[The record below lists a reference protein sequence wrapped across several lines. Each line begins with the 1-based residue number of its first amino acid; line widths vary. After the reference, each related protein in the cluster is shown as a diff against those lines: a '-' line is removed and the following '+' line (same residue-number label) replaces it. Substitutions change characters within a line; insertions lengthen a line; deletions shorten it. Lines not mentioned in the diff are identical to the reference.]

1 MIERLAEKHRIKV
14 DRGKGRAM
22 VGRGRIAEC
31 EVLLVKPLTFMNL
44 SGQAV
49 GPLARSLAVPPA
61 RVLVIADDLDL
72 PTGKLRLREKGGA
85 GGHNGHKSLMSSLG
99 TQEYPRLRI
108 GISKGDGATVD
119 HVLSTFTPDE
129 RALINDAVAL
139 SCEIVDLV
147 LRGDWGRAQER
158 AEHHLK

>member
-1 MIERLAEKHRIKV
+1 
-14 DRGKGRAM
+14 M
-22 VGRGRIAEC
+22 VGQGRIAEC

-49 GPLARSLAVPPA
+49 GPLARSLGVPPA

-72 PTGKLRLREKGGA
+72 ATGKLRLREKGGA
-85 GGHNGHKSLMSSLG
+85 GGHNGHKSLISSLG

-108 GISKGDGATVD
+108 GISKGDGATID

-129 RALINDAVAL
+129 RGLINDAVAL

-147 LRGDWGRAQER
+147 LRGDWGRGQER

>member
-1 MIERLAEKHRIKV
+1 MIERLAEKNRIKL

-49 GPLARSLAVPPA
+49 GPLAKSLGVPPA

-85 GGHNGHKSLMSSLG
+85 GGHNGHKSLISSLG
-99 TQEYPRLRI
+99 TQEYPRLRV

-119 HVLSTFTPDE
+119 HVLSTFNPDE
-129 RALINDAVAL
+129 RALIDDAVKL
-139 SCEIVDLV
+139 SCEILDLV
-147 LRGDWGRAQER
+147 LRGDWGRGREKAER
-158 AEHHLK
+158 HLK